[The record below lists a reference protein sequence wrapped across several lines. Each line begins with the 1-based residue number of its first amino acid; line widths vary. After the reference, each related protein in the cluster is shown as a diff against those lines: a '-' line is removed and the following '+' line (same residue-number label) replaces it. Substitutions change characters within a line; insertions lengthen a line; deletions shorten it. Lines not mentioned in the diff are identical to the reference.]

1 MWTSRLPP
9 LLVSL
14 HLLFLHLFYVVGCM
28 GHGKM
33 QKVEKGMD
41 KAVAKMDE
49 VEAKTKKAVR

>member
-1 MWTSRLPP
+1 MDFEGFPP
-9 LLVSL
+9 FGESPPFILTFILR
-14 HLLFLHLFYVVGCM
+14 GM

-49 VEAKTKKAVR
+49 VEAKTKKAVS